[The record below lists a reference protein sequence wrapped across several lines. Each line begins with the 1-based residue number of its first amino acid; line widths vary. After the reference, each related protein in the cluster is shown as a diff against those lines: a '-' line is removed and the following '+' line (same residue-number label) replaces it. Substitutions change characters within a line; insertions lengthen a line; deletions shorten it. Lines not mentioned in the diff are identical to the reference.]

1 MIAMPSDGL
10 WGDGSGFLNA
20 GGADAEMWIMEDV
33 PAAAA
38 LIAPTMITEPNLFLA
53 GLSMGG
59 YGALRLGAKYAPR
72 VSGISI
78 HSSITHVSQ
87 MIDFAEEPL
96 WDYLAAAPEQELDP
110 LHWIM
115 HNRDLLPP
123 LRIDC
128 GTDDRLIAWNGALHE
143 VLAWAGIEHQ
153 YFEYEG
159 GHNWSYWKAHIVAD
173 SL

>member
-96 WDYLAAAPEQELDP
+96 W
-110 LHWIM
+110 ITS
-115 HNRDLLPP
+115 RLLRSKSWTPCTGSCITAIFC
-123 LRIDC
+123 RRS
-128 GTDDRLIAWNGALHE
+128 GSIAGPTI
-143 VLAWAGIEHQ
+143 G
-153 YFEYEG
+153 
-159 GHNWSYWKAHIVAD
+159 
-173 SL
+173 